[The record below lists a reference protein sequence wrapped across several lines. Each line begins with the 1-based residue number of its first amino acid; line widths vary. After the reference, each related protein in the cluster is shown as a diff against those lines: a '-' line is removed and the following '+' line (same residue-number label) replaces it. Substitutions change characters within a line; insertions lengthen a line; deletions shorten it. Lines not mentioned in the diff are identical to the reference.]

1 MSLQYNAACA
11 DRSALRVLLSSSPRS
26 TASAVNARV
35 DAVFVLSVKTF
46 HDRIRHIEAELA
58 RHGIAFE
65 WIFEHDADELTDAQI
80 EAVFAPSDL
89 KRGHQS
95 LVLKHLE
102 TWKRCVAHGY
112 RRVLVFE
119 DDAVLARDFERVFGA
134 AMDEADRLD
143 GPYMVYLG
151 CGDNKYVEDARRSP
165 TMLLA
170 PGIELPATDA
180 TVLDRR
186 AAELRLE
193 YLKRHRITRPADWLM
208 READAEMGIAH
219 YWLREPIVEQGSMSG
234 MFTSVLD
241 DKRTDRGRAWNW
253 MRFRWDR
260 WRRRTIGSTRPAAAR
275 FDAGEARA
283 KVRFDIW
290 AISVARFAAA
300 LTAIGSFVVSG
311 FASGAA
317 GIMCVSLF
325 VAPSCWQRL
334 KSAFWQPLGKAV
346 LLFIAVLALAMLW
359 SPVSLKPLLR
369 EWIAW
374 RQFAWLFIALA
385 LFDDLAS
392 KRLFAA
398 VFVVGCVAGAIASYI
413 ALPLGLSHG
422 AGDILPGIVLRNHV
436 TQGMALSAGAL
447 LAVVLAV
454 QAAPHSRLRWG
465 WIGAALLLASNVVF
479 VAYGRS
485 GYIVLGVLGLVAAIG
500 LLRGRARKRGLVLL
514 LVAGV
519 GALALSP
526 KIIDRFEQGWREVQE
541 VKISP
546 ELTSM
551 GMRVVIWEITGE
563 IIRDAPLLGHGL
575 ASYPHEYRSR
585 VSGRY
590 QDWRARPSDDPHNQY
605 LMLWAET
612 GLLGL
617 AAFVWLLYCA
627 LRQPVHGPFRVAG
640 LALLLAWCITSLFS
654 SHFQSFNEG
663 HLIAILLGVCLA
675 RERDQPASIASTAA
689 RTSS

>member
-1 MSLQYNAACA
+1 MTSPPVNSL
-11 DRSALRVLLSSSPRS
+11 
-26 TASAVNARV
+26 V

-46 HDRIRHIEAELA
+46 HDRIRHIESELA
-58 RHGIAFE
+58 HHGIAFE
-65 WIFEHDADELTDAQI
+65 WIFEHDADELTQDEI
-80 EAVFAPSDL
+80 DAVFAPSDL

-95 LVLKHLE
+95 LVLKHIE
-102 TWKRCVAHGY
+102 TWRRCVERDY

-119 DDAVLARDFERVFGA
+119 DDAKLARDFGA
-134 AMDEADRLD
+134 VLATALGEADRLEQ
-143 GPYMVYLG
+143 PWMIYLG
-151 CGDNKYVEDARRSP
+151 CGDNKYVEGASKSP
-165 TMLLA
+165 TMLVE
-170 PGIELPATDA
+170 PDIELPATDA

-186 AAELRLE
+186 AAVLRLE

-219 YWLREPIVEQGSMSG
+219 YWLREPIVEQGSMNG
-234 MFTSVLD
+234 KFASVLD
-241 DKRTDRGRAWNW
+241 NKRTDRGRAWNW

-260 WRRRTIGSTRPAAAR
+260 WRRRTLGSTRPDAAKI
-275 FDAGEARA
+275 DAGEARA
-283 KVRFDIW
+283 RVRFDIW

-317 GIMCVSLF
+317 GVMCVALF

-334 KSAFWQPLGKAV
+334 KNAFWQPLGKAV
-346 LLFIAVLALAMLW
+346 LLFIAALALAMLW
-359 SPVSLKPLLR
+359 SPVPLKPLLR

-385 LFDDLAS
+385 LFDDRAS
-392 KRLFAA
+392 KRFFAA
-398 VFVVGCVAGAIASYI
+398 VFVVGCVVGAIASYI
-413 ALPLGLSHG
+413 ALPLGISHG
-422 AGDILPGIVLRNHV
+422 GGDVLPGIVLRNHV

-454 QAAPHSRLRWG
+454 QAAPHSRMRWT
-465 WIGAALLLASNVVF
+465 WIAAAALVASNVVF

-500 LLRGRARKRGLVLL
+500 LLRGRARRRGLALL
-514 LVAGV
+514 LVAAGS
-519 GALALSP
+519 ALALSP
-526 KIIDRFEQGWREVQE
+526 KIVDRFEQGWKEVQE
-541 VKISP
+541 AKVSP
-546 ELTSM
+546 QLTSM
-551 GMRVVIWEITGE
+551 GMRVVIWEITRE

-575 ASYPHEYRSR
+575 ASYPQEYKNR

-605 LMLWAET
+605 MMLWAET

-617 AAFVWLLYCA
+617 ATFVWLLYCA
-627 LRQPVHGPFRVAG
+627 IRQPVHGAFRVAG

-663 HLIAILLGVCLA
+663 HLIAILLGACLA
-675 RERDQPASIASTAA
+675 RERDQPASIVSTAA